1 MRDINGPFFTNNTDE
16 VESCIK
22 DSECDTLQEII
33 GDLGKILSLTY
44 ILIKFYVA
52 DVNNVSRELA
62 LHPVHL
68 KPDAKGN
75 LPPSV
80 LVPFCFYQGNG
91 NMRGQKRGE
100 PLNLRFC
107 DKFEPTI
114 LEGQLCHSL
123 NITKFEG
130 KPTKTGRKSGLL
142 LLMDPIPYLMKTTA
156 GSVKNARND
165 QELFKVYIHTLAGH
179 TAFGPGA
186 YAMQTLKKMT
196 GKPSF
201 YEMQDSKKE
210 CQVHSREKCQTE
222 LFLNQVN
229 SNCSCVS
236 WALGSGNDDNKVMT
250 LSFINIILINFL

>member
-1 MRDINGPFFTNNTDE
+1 MFF
-16 VESCIK
+16 VRFY
-22 DSECDTLQEII
+22 EIFHTSI
-33 GDLGKILSLTY
+33 VFLTKY
-44 ILIKFYVA
+44 SVA
-52 DVNNVSRELA
+52 DVEKVTRHLS

-68 KPDAKGN
+68 KPDTNGN
-75 LPPSV
+75 LPPSA
-80 LVPFCFYQGNG
+80 LVPFCFYQDDHNLL
-91 NMRGQKRGE
+91 GQKRRK
-100 PLNLRFC
+100 PQNLPFC
-107 DKFEPTI
+107 DKFESTF

-123 NITKFEG
+123 NVTKLDG

-142 LLMDPIPYLMKTTA
+142 LLLDPNPFTA
-156 GSVKNARND
+156 GSAKNAKND
-165 QELFKVYIHTLAGH
+165 LEVFKVYIHTLAGH
-179 TAFGPGA
+179 TAYGPGA

>member
-1 MRDINGPFFTNNTDE
+1 MY
-16 VESCIK
+16 
-22 DSECDTLQEII
+22 
-33 GDLGKILSLTY
+33 LSPPGQPKARHQRKHSSIRAGSL
-44 ILIKFYVA
+44 L
-52 DVNNVSRELA
+52 L
-62 LHPVHL
+62 
-68 KPDAKGN
+68 
-75 LPPSV
+75 LP
-80 LVPFCFYQGNG
+80 G
-91 NMRGQKRGE
+91 GE
-100 PLNLRFC
+100 PQILTFC

-114 LEGQLCHSL
+114 LEGQFCHSL
-123 NITKFEG
+123 NVTKFEG
-130 KPTKTGRKSGLL
+130 KPTRTGRKSGLL
-142 LLMDPIPYLMKTTA
+142 LLLDPNPYTMTSTA
-156 GSVKNARND
+156 GSAKNNR
-165 QELFKVYIHTLAGH
+165 ELFKVYIHTLAGH

-201 YEMQDSKKE
+201 YQMQDSKKE